1 MTSKL
6 SKMFIPEEK
15 ALNFASQ
22 FSNPTG
28 HCLKLGNYLVFHYS
42 FPCNTNTSGK
52 LFDLPDGLMADGSLN
67 FIASP
72 QKANQ
77 IGAFYAIADRGTSA
91 NGLSS
96 MPFYADNWYDIS
108 GIIKVK

>member
-1 MTSKL
+1 MTSIL

-15 ALNFASQ
+15 ALTFASQ

-28 HCLKLGNYLVFHYS
+28 YCLKIGNYLIFHYTM
-42 FPCNTNTSGK
+42 PCNTNTASK
-52 LFDLPDGLMADGSLN
+52 IFDLPSGLSADGLRN
-67 FIASP
+67 FLAYS

-77 IGAFYAIADRGTSA
+77 IGAFYTIADNGTSA
-91 NGLSS
+91 NGLST
-96 MPFYADNWYDIS
+96 MPFYADNWYNIS